1 MFHSSVQASV
11 SHLDSTCPGDVDMPS
26 PAPCAILF
34 PAKGNLGHLE
44 SRRENANTPA
54 SVGKIFLLTSPEIEA
69 YRARAQFHFRG
80 RSAWPSVAK
89 NSRNGARYSADY
101 SAPEQRPCSFL
112 RVPLSPR
119 NPAISFPFPTSPH
132 FPRREQW
139 SRARLSGASHSRCLR
154 RGGWRGRRLEQT
166 SGRKLKRRCDPDERG
181 L

>member
-1 MFHSSVQASV
+1 MSK
-11 SHLDSTCPGDVDMPS
+11 CPS

-34 PAKGNLGHLE
+34 PAEGNLGHLE
-44 SRRENANTPA
+44 SRRENANSPA
-54 SVGKIFLLTSPEIEA
+54 SVGKIFLLTSLKLKRPCQGTVSFP
-69 YRARAQFHFRG
+69 RLFRLAE
-80 RSAWPSVAK
+80 RCDELK
-89 NSRNGARYSADY
+89 KRGARGPRRIIQPRSG
-101 SAPEQRPCSFL
+101 APALSYEFHCRRGIQRFRFRL
-112 RVPLSPR
+112 QR
-119 NPAISFPFPTSPH
+119 APH